1 MTVTAAAGT
10 AALVESVT
18 WPRIALVV
26 SPWAHARVESN
37 KVNAAVKRA
46 MRRAWRTVHPKLN
59 LTVYP
64 RHPGADCNPGR

>member
-1 MTVTAAAGT
+1 
-10 AALVESVT
+10 
-18 WPRIALVV
+18 
-26 SPWAHARVESN
+26 VESN